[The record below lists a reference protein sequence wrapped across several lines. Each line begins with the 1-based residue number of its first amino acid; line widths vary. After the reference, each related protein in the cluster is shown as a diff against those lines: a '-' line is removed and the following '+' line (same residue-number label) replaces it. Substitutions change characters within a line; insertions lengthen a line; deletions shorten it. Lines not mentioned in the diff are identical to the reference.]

1 MDIIEQIESTKFNL
15 NFWKWFDDQP
25 KEIKDKFNYYPSDM
39 AKLYF
44 YNKVWKYERGGLI
57 IPLSTKNI

>member
-1 MDIIEQIESTKFNL
+1 MDIIQQIESTKFNL

-25 KEIKDKFNYYPSDM
+25 KEIKNKFNYYPSDI

-44 YNKVWKYERGGLI
+44 YNKIWRYEKGA
-57 IPLSTKNI
+57 